1 MPKYKQPGK
10 PPYSNTVK
18 NPYAKGS
25 STCPYSRFGCKFIGM
40 DLNKHMKK
48 CPFITAME
56 ERSQFMSSYKGE
68 TFLTRS
74 TFLPPARVNNLS
86 DAEKLFEE
94 WIHSQDSDDTRRYK
108 SLMLPPKNMNQMLVD
123 ARLRNQVEE
132 NEIGESGCIDFEVD
146 IPTETHNDSN
156 ICNVTLPE
164 STTPQSHGNYQFIV
178 DEDGMVDFRNGIK
191 SRHNMIRYTP
201 DLAFQVHLLSVITN
215 VRGVPLNMF
224 DKIMDVIFMHCV
236 QRNFDFNN
244 SFFSSTRKGLINRLK
259 KIHGMSAFKAKL
271 VGITRRDGTSIG
283 VVVFDTMEVLMTMFE
298 DERIVSPANIA
309 KGYNFWDGTAVE
321 SNVYGE
327 IHTGDLWNPTREA
340 YIGNDPDK
348 LPVPLIGFYDKTHTD
363 DKGIL
368 ATSPFLITFAFL
380 NLATRK
386 RSYASFPLGLVPNLN
401 HGRGSRK
408 TSCPN
413 ETFDHLQDEHDCL
426 QAILQ
431 DIIDIHSKG
440 GERRT
445 IFGKE
450 KNLIFWFHIIIGD
463 IQGNNNLAA
472 AYQNSGVRPYRLCK
486 CSHDDLDTESLSC
499 EYVTLTEFQEYKHLS
514 SDFSRNAARELMKQI
529 SRHGVDT
536 VWEKGV
542 PLADMIHGVNLI
554 TPPEM
559 LHTVGVGIAVYIIAV
574 IKDCL
579 SDSTRTELDF
589 LYIDLYHDLKRN
601 CDHDYYESSLHKGAT
616 ETVKQGALEN
626 IGHLLSLAALCS
638 TDAGINLLDEK
649 IDGAHPSLIQH
660 TLIHLLASV
669 VWLHSDNNKEEVRK
683 SEAAFGKVLSDIKN
697 IFPRSCG
704 NSWKLPKVH
713 GYMLMQRYVQM
724 YGNAYNFYG
733 GWGER
738 CHIEWIKDNGLR
750 TQRQASNFNDQIGER
765 ICEGV
770 ILKMAED
777 TLVSDLSDQMDLLS
791 ISTTH
796 LRNRMDDMSNP
807 DSSNNDVVLSTTFGK
822 CFRGRHSVTVSVQE
836 DFDEDQFG
844 DAFVSDH
851 RFCHSVNWKS
861 DNKEKQCIGRR
872 ISFELEYFLVQRA
885 ISLQTSTVVL
895 TAYTEAYI
903 QFSNLP
909 DQTVIRCTDNYR
921 GQSWYD
927 FVMVKRN
934 DVILPGKVVG
944 IIEDDGKVKFV
955 IHSAIVANGFDGL
968 ESMIKSFFH
977 HFVLSDKNHIHL
989 HDLADCNA
997 INCVP

>member
-1 MPKYKQPGK
+1 
-10 PPYSNTVK
+10 
-18 NPYAKGS
+18 
-25 STCPYSRFGCKFIGM
+25 M

-48 CPFITAME
+48 CRFISAME
-56 ERSQFMSSYKGE
+56 ERREFMSSYEGE
-68 TFLTRS
+68 TFLKKS
-74 TFLPPARVNNLS
+74 TFLPPVHVNNLS

-94 WIHSQDSDDTRRYK
+94 WIHSQDSNDIRRYK
-108 SLMLPPKNMNQMLVD
+108 SLMLPPKNMNQMIVD
-123 ARLRNQVEE
+123 ARLRNQEEE
-132 NEIGESGCIDFEVD
+132 NEICENGFDFDVN
-146 IPTETHNDSN
+146 IPIQTNNPSN
-156 ICNVTLPE
+156 IGNGTLQ
-164 STTPQSHGNYQFIV
+164 TGMNQQSHENSESIF
-178 DEDGMVDFRNGIK
+178 DNDGMVDIRNGIK

-224 DKIMDVIFMHCV
+224 DKIMDVIFVHCV

-271 VGITRRDGTSIG
+271 VGLTRRDGTSIG
-283 VVVFDTMEVLMTMFE
+283 VVVFDTMEVLTTMFE
-298 DERIVSPANIA
+298 DERIVCPANIA
-309 KGYNFWDGTAVE
+309 KGYNFWDGTVVDL
-321 SNVYGE
+321 NVYGE
-327 IHTGDLWNPTREA
+327 IPTGDSWNPTRDA

-348 LPVPLIGFYDKTHTD
+348 LPVPLVGFYDKTHTD

-368 ATSPFLITFAFL
+368 ATAPFLITFAFL
-380 NLATRK
+380 NLETRK

-413 ETFDHLQDEHDCL
+413 DTFDHLQDEHDCL

-440 GERRT
+440 GVRRT

-450 KNLIFWFHIIIGD
+450 KNLIIWFHIIIGD

-472 AYQNSGVRPYRLCK
+472 AYQNSGLRPYRLCK
-486 CSHDDLDTESLSC
+486 CTHDDLDAESLSC
-499 EYVTLTEFQEYKHLS
+499 EYVTIAEFQQYKLQS
-514 SDFSRNAARELMKQI
+514 SDLSRTAARDVMKQI
-529 SRHGVDT
+529 SRHGIDT

-542 PLADMIHGVNLI
+542 PLADMIHGINLI

-579 SDSTRTELDF
+579 NDSTRTELDF

-626 IGHLLSLAALCS
+626 IGHLLSLAALCT
-638 TDAGINLLDEK
+638 TDAGINLLDKK

-669 VWLHSDNNKEEVRK
+669 VWLHSDNNKEDVRK

-697 IFPRSCG
+697 IFPRPCG
-704 NSWKLPKVH
+704 NSWKIPKVH

-724 YGNAYNFYG
+724 YGNASNFYG

-750 TQRQASNFNDQIGER
+750 TQRQASTFNDQIGER

-770 ILKMAED
+770 ILKTAED
-777 TLVSDLSDQMDLLS
+777 TLVSDLSEQMDLLS

-796 LRNRMDDMSNP
+796 LRNRFDDLTNP
-807 DSSNNDVVLSTTFGK
+807 ESSNVVNIPSKTVGK
-822 CFRGRHSVTVSVQE
+822 SFRGRYSVTVSVE
-836 DFDEDQFG
+836 DVIDEDQFG
-844 DAFVSDH
+844 NAFVSDH
-851 RFCHSVNWKS
+851 TFCHSVTWKS
-861 DNKEKQCIGRR
+861 DDKGKQCIGRR

-885 ISLQTSTVVL
+885 LSLHTSTVTV
-895 TAYTEAYI
+895 TGYTEAYI

-909 DQTVIRCTDNYR
+909 IRTVVRCTDNYR
-921 GQSWYD
+921 GQLWYD
-927 FVMVKRN
+927 FVIVQRN

-944 IIEDDGKVKFV
+944 IIEVDGKIKFV
-955 IHSAIVANGFDGL
+955 IQLAIASNGFNGL
-968 ESMIKSFFH
+968 ESFHKNFFH
-977 HFVLSDKNHIHL
+977 HFVLGDKDHIRL
-989 HDLADCNA
+989 HDLEDIVMPLIVYPNYGRDQKTEFISILPKRLWGKFFTEF
-997 INCVP
+997 INNSWL